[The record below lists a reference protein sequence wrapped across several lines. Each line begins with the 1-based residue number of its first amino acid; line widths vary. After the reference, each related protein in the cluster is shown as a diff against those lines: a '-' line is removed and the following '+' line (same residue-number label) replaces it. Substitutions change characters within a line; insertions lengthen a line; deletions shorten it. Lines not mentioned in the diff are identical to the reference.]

1 LSLLPSTERE
11 RERER
16 ERESFREG
24 FPLFFNLLLKTE
36 SATCVGKKNKENL
49 RESLRKKECS
59 FFFCFSVINPLLLL
73 IMGRTE
79 GEGILFLL
87 PKKGKAARK

>member
-1 LSLLPSTERE
+1 
-11 RERER
+11 
-16 ERESFREG
+16 
-24 FPLFFNLLLKTE
+24 
-36 SATCVGKKNKENL
+36 VGKKNTENL